1 MNSPPH
7 PSNHQP
13 GSDLPTLQLGQIWQ
27 SVIERPWL
35 FGSIIVLITLIT
47 ALVNFKLPNIY
58 RATTVL
64 QINVQ
69 APKVL
74 NVQEVIDQTGPTQTE
89 FLKTQFKVLESRT
102 LANRVYEKL
111 QLEKV
116 EEFAPKPPSALNIA
130 LNWLSTLITNKPL
143 KEEELAEGEE
153 YTQGPDRSKIYY
165 EHVDIQPERL
175 TLLVRIHANSEN
187 RKLAARI
194 ANTHADEYNRFVLEQ
209 RYGTTREATTY
220 LEKEAVDLLERV
232 QKSEAALQAYRE
244 ENSITTSFD
253 TEEKVIEE
261 LRAQLA
267 KAKAEAAKLEERYLE
282 KHPKLIEAK
291 GSVQELETSAREKES
306 NLIAM
311 RKKHIQY
318 ENLKRQA
325 DTDKK
330 IYENVLSRMKE
341 MKATDQL
348 EATSVQVVDRA
359 VAPDA
364 KFKPKRFRNIILALF
379 GSTGLAL
386 ALCVGLHLGCQT
398 IRGPEDLPGTV
409 DADLLGYIPSIDPNV
424 LTDFGALRALG
435 EQRAAAE
442 AFRTA
447 EAILSLKPKA
457 AGAAVFLITSAAPGE
472 GKTLCSTQLAA
483 TFAES
488 GMRTLLIDTDF
499 RRPGLSRNLGLK
511 DDIGLH
517 DLLDKGHTLDALIQK
532 TLLPKLDVL
541 VTKEAGRLAHTL
553 LASPAFAKLLD
564 EARGRYDRIIMDT
577 APVGAVADAIT
588 LSKLADGV
596 LWIARFNNVRKRVI
610 REAYSRFTVSTTPV
624 IGVIIN
630 DIDFSRR
637 SSYYYYSYRGY
648 SKYYHSTGRSSRP
661 ASEPNP
667 NPTPPPQ
674 SAIPNPQSEFSANG
688 APKVTIVKPHSRK
701 SSDV

>member
-1 MNSPPH
+1 MNFPAQ
-7 PSNHQP
+7 PSNNHP
-13 GSDLPTLQLGQIWQ
+13 NHELPSLQLRQIWQ

-35 FGSIIVLITLIT
+35 FGSIIALITLIT

-64 QINVQ
+64 QVNVQ

-74 NVQEVIDQTGPTQTE
+74 NVQEIIDQSGPTQTE

-102 LANRVYEKL
+102 IANRVYEKL
-111 QLEKV
+111 KLEKV
-116 EEFAPKPPSALNIA
+116 TEFAPTPPGAFKAALSWIA
-130 LNWLSTLITNKPL
+130 TLFTNQPL
-143 KEEELAEGEE
+143 EEDEE
-153 YTQGPDRSKIYY
+153 VQGPDYSKIYY
-165 EHVDIQPERL
+165 EHVEIKPERL
-175 TLLVRIHANSEN
+175 TLLVRIHADSED

-194 ANTHADEYNRFVLEQ
+194 ANTHAEEYMRFLLEQ
-209 RYGTTREATTY
+209 RYGTTRDAAGF
-220 LEKEAVDLLERV
+220 LEKEAVNLLERV
-232 QKSEAALQAYRE
+232 QKSESALQTYRE
-244 ENSITTSFD
+244 ENSITTSFE

-267 KAKAEAAKLEERYLE
+267 KAKADAAKLEERYLD
-282 KHPKLIEAK
+282 KHPKLIEAR
-291 GSVQELETSAREKES
+291 GSVHELETSAREKEV

-359 VAPDA
+359 TAPEL
-364 KFKPKRFRNIILALF
+364 KYRPRRLLNIALALF
-379 GSTGLAL
+379 ASTGLAL

-398 IRGPEDLPGTV
+398 VRGPEDLPGTV

-457 AGAAVFLITSAAPGE
+457 AGAACFLITSAAPGE

-488 GMRTLLIDTDF
+488 GLKTLLVDTDF
-499 RRPGLSRNLGLK
+499 RRPGLSRNLGMN
-511 DDIGLH
+511 DEMGLH
-517 DLLDKGHTLDALIQK
+517 DILNKGHSLDALIQK
-532 TLLPKLDVL
+532 TILPNLDVI
-541 VTKEAGRLAHTL
+541 VTKESGRMAHTL
-553 LASPAFAKLLD
+553 LSSPTFAKLLD
-564 EARGRYDRIIMDT
+564 DARKRYDRIVLDT

-596 LWIARFNNVRKRVI
+596 IWVVRFHKIRKRVI
-610 REAYSRFTVSTTPV
+610 REAFHRFGVSATPV
-624 IGVIIN
+624 IGVLIN

-648 SKYYHSTGRSSRP
+648 SKYYHSTGRSSRST
-661 ASEPNP
+661 SEPNP
-667 NPTPPPQ
+667 NPDP
-674 SAIPNPQSEFSANG
+674 SPQSEIRNPKSEISANG
-688 APKVTIVKPHSRK
+688 APKVTVVKAHHRK

>member
-1 MNSPPH
+1 MTHNQIPAGHS
-7 PSNHQP
+7 
-13 GSDLPTLQLGQIWQ
+13 GSELPTIQLRQIWQ
-27 SVIERPWL
+27 SVLERPWL
-35 FGSIIVLITLIT
+35 FGSIVVFITLIT

-111 QLEKV
+111 KLEKV
-116 EEFAPKPPSALNIA
+116 DEFAPTPPGAFKSILSWIA
-130 LNWLSTLITNKPL
+130 TLFTNKSAEDD
-143 KEEELAEGEE
+143 EEIK
-153 YTQGPDRSKIYY
+153 GPDYSKLYY

-175 TLLVRIHANSEN
+175 TLLVRIHAESEN

-194 ANTHADEYNRFVLEQ
+194 ANTHAEEYMRFLLEQ
-209 RYGTTREATTY
+209 RYGTTRDAAAF
-220 LEKEAVDLLERV
+220 LEKEAVGLLDRV
-232 QKSEAALQAYRE
+232 QKSEAALQTYRE

-267 KAKAEAAKLEERYLE
+267 KAKAETAKLEERYLE
-282 KHPKLIEAK
+282 KHPKLIEAR
-291 GSVQELETSAREKES
+291 GSVHELEQTAREKEI

-348 EATSVQVVDRA
+348 DATSVQIVDKA
-359 VAPDA
+359 VPPEE
-364 KFKPKRFRNIILALF
+364 KYRPRRLLNIALALF

-386 ALCVGLHLGCQT
+386 ALCVGLHFGCQT

-409 DADLLGYIPSIDPNV
+409 DADLLGYIPSFDPSV
-424 LTDFGALRALG
+424 LTEFGALRALS

-457 AGAAVFLITSAAPGE
+457 AGAAVFLLTSAAPGE
-472 GKTLCSTQLAA
+472 GKTLCSTQLGA

-488 GMRTLLIDTDF
+488 GLKTLLVDTDF
-499 RRPGLSRNLGLK
+499 RRPGLSRNLGLNEET
-511 DDIGLH
+511 GLH
-517 DLLDKGHTLDALIQK
+517 DILNKGHSLEALVQK
-532 TLLPKLDVL
+532 TLLPNLDVI
-541 VTKEAGRLAHTL
+541 VTKESGRLAHTL
-553 LASPAFAKLLD
+553 LSSPAFARLLA
-564 EARGRYDRIIMDT
+564 EARTKYDRVVLDT

-596 LWIARFNNVRKRVI
+596 IWVVRFNKIRKRVI
-610 REAYSRFTVSTTPV
+610 REAFHRFSVSTTPV
-624 IGVIIN
+624 IGSLIN

-648 SKYYHSTGRSSRP
+648 SKYYHSTGRSSHSHSDP
-661 ASEPNP
+661 HLHPHPGTSPEPHASSDEP
-667 NPTPPPQ
+667 
-674 SAIPNPQSEFSANG
+674 SKNG
-688 APKVTIVKPHSRK
+688 SPKVTGVRSTSRK
-701 SSDV
+701 SSDA

>member
-1 MNSPPH
+1 MNASH
-7 PSNHQP
+7 SQP
-13 GSDLPTLQLGQIWQ
+13 GSDLPTIQLRQIWQ
-27 SVIERPWL
+27 AVIERPWL
-35 FGSIIVLITLIT
+35 FGSIIVLVTLIT
-47 ALVNFKLPNIY
+47 ALVNFKLPNVY

-102 LANRVYEKL
+102 LANRVYERLKL
-111 QLEKV
+111 DKV
-116 EEFAPKPPSALNIA
+116 SEFAPTPPGAFKSVLS
-130 LNWLSTLITNKPL
+130 WLSTLFTNKPL
-143 KEEELAEGEE
+143 QDDEDA
-153 YTQGPDRSKIYY
+153 QGPDYSKLYY

-175 TLLVRIHANSEN
+175 TLLVRIHADTED
-187 RKLAARI
+187 RKLSARI
-194 ANTHADEYNRFVLEQ
+194 ANTHAEEYMRFLLEQ
-209 RYGTTREATTY
+209 RYGTTRDAASF
-220 LEKEAVDLLERV
+220 LEKEAVGLQERV
-232 QKSEAALQAYRE
+232 QKSEAALQTYRE
-244 ENSITTSFD
+244 DNSITTSFE

-261 LRAQLA
+261 LRGQLA
-267 KAKAEAAKLEERYLE
+267 KAKAEAAKLEERYLD
-282 KHPKLIEAK
+282 KHPKLIEAR
-291 GSVQELETSAREKES
+291 SSAQELETSARDKEK

-311 RKKHIQY
+311 RKTHIQY

-330 IYENVLSRMKE
+330 IYDSVLSRMKE

-348 EATSVQVVDRA
+348 EATSVQIVDKA
-359 VAPDA
+359 IPPDL
-364 KFKPKRFRNIILALF
+364 KYRPRRLINIALALF

-398 IRGPEDLPGTV
+398 IRGPEDLPGVV

-447 EAILSLKPKA
+447 EAILSLKPKSS
-457 AGAAVFLITSAAPGE
+457 GAAVFLITSAAPGE

-483 TFAES
+483 TFSES
-488 GMRTLLIDTDF
+488 GLKTLLIDTDF
-499 RRPGLSRNLGLK
+499 RRPGLSRNLGLNEE
-511 DDIGLH
+511 IGLH
-517 DLLDKGHTLDALIQK
+517 DILSKGHSLENLIQK
-532 TLLPKLDVL
+532 TLMPNLDVI
-541 VTKEAGRLAHTL
+541 VTKESGRLAHTL
-553 LASPAFAKLLD
+553 LSSPAFAKLLA
-564 EARGRYDRIIMDT
+564 EARTKYDRIIMDT

-596 LWIARFNNVRKRVI
+596 IWVVRFHKIRKRVI
-610 REAYSRFTVSTTPV
+610 REAFHRFGVSNTPV
-624 IGVIIN
+624 VGTLIN
-630 DIDFSRR
+630 DIDFNRR

-648 SKYYHSTGRSSRP
+648 SKYYHSTGRSSRSHSELNLHLNP
-661 ASEPNP
+661 ALPSEPQS
-667 NPTPPPQ
+667 PPIEA
-674 SAIPNPQSEFSANG
+674 SKNG
-688 APKVTIVKPHSRK
+688 APKVNVLKPHSRK